1 MIILHNSKVT
11 PRTNFK
17 IHLRK
22 RLFFWIRAL
31 ELKLRRSVL
40 KCVNLNDFDVYA
52 SFLYGIYTIPGWTL
66 QRKYSV
72 SETKIS
78 FLIKTWKNWA
88 KNGQN
93 TRRPLKSVVV
103 NYVLPGEGSS
113 SKSNIDVYSQHT
125 VQNWYCIFL
134 GSDTFSPSFET
145 KNTRRTP
152 FLWKFYCDSSFD
164 RQVYGSYDMNQLI
177 TWLLMHFEAQ
187 SSSVSNILIV
197 FAWQPPQISWTHLPW
212 QNSHF

>member
-164 RQVYGSYDMNQLI
+164 RQVYGSYICMIWIN
-177 TWLLMHFEAQ
+177 W
-187 SSSVSNILIV
+187 
-197 FAWQPPQISWTHLPW
+197 
-212 QNSHF
+212 